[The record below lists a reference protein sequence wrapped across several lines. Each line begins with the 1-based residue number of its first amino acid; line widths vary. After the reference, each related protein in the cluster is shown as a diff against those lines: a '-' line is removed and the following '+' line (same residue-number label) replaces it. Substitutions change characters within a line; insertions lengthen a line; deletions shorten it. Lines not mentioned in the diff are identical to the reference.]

1 MKQQAI
7 EFIKENKII
16 VIVRGVAKDS
26 LLKTAE
32 AMYEGGIRLLEI
44 TYDAKGVMKNEE
56 TAEMISLLDNH
67 FKGDML
73 IGAGTVLTP
82 EQVRLTKEAGGK
94 YIISPDTFT
103 DVIKETVK
111 EGLISMPG
119 AMTPSEAQSAFR
131 EGADFVKLFPIDNLG
146 ISYAKA
152 IMAPLSHIPFLAVGG
167 VDENNIKDYL
177 KIGISGFGIGSNI
190 VKKDLISAG
199 KFSEITEL
207 AKKYVNA
214 IKE

>member
-44 TYDAKGVMKNEE
+44 TYDAKGVTKNEE

-119 AMTPSEAQSAFR
+119 
-131 EGADFVKLFPIDNLG
+131 L
-146 ISYAKA
+146 
-152 IMAPLSHIPFLAVGG
+152 
-167 VDENNIKDYL
+167 
-177 KIGISGFGIGSNI
+177 
-190 VKKDLISAG
+190 
-199 KFSEITEL
+199 
-207 AKKYVNA
+207 
-214 IKE
+214 

>member
-1 MKQQAI
+1 
-7 EFIKENKII
+7 
-16 VIVRGVAKDS
+16 
-26 LLKTAE
+26 
-32 AMYEGGIRLLEI
+32 
-44 TYDAKGVMKNEE
+44 
-56 TAEMISLLDNH
+56 
-67 FKGDML
+67 
-73 IGAGTVLTP
+73 
-82 EQVRLTKEAGGK
+82 
-94 YIISPDTFT
+94 
-103 DVIKETVK
+103 
-111 EGLISMPG
+111 
-119 AMTPSEAQSAFR
+119 MTPSEAQSAFR

-177 KIGISGFGIGSNI
+177 KIGLSGFGIGSNI

>member
-1 MKQQAI
+1 MKQKAI
-7 EFIKENKII
+7 EFIKDNKII

-32 AMYEGGIRLLEI
+32 AMYEGGIRLIEI
-44 TYDAKGVMKNEE
+44 TYDAKGIVKNEE

-119 AMTPSEAQSAFR
+119 AMTPSEAQAAFR

-177 KIGISGFGIGSNI
+177 NIGISGFGIGSSI

-199 KFSEITEL
+199 KFNEITEL